1 MDKKLIYILPETT
14 ETTHMKYN
22 VQFIE
27 CLAKENGLDI
37 FLIIERGQLKENLK
51 DKLGVKTLK
60 YSGSSLNI
68 VRIIKLIYFL
78 ISARLRGYSKAYV
91 HYSFIG
97 ALVASCIPGLKVF
110 YWNCGMP
117 FSYQRPKFTNWYQK
131 LTYRRINHFV
141 TGTKGLAVQYADYYD
156 FPVNKSIIIPNWIDL
171 NSWQERINKID
182 KTEVRKHYQL
192 DDNKIVFAN
201 QRLSERKG
209 AHYLANIAAG
219 LEPNSIL
226 LVSNDG
232 PYKERLVEELKA
244 KNISH
249 KTRLIGRLDQDEL
262 LKIFA
267 ISDIFIL
274 PSDEEGMSHSLLEAM
289 ASGIPSVTYDVGA
302 NKEMLCTELENCVAP
317 DKNLE
322 SLLIIISSLLKDE
335 EKQVKIKSLLLQKVK
350 DYDKNISIQ
359 KIKEALDISTY

>member
-37 FLIIERGQLKENLK
+37 FLIIERGQIKENLK

-60 YSGSSLNI
+60 YSGSSLTI

-78 ISARLRGYSKAYV
+78 ISARLKGYSKAYV
-91 HYSFIG
+91 HYSFVG

-141 TGTKGLAVQYADYYD
+141 TGTKGLAVQYADHYD

-226 LVSNDG
+226 LISNDG

-289 ASGIPSVTYDVGA
+289 ASKTACLAFDVGS
-302 NKEMLCTELENCVAP
+302 NKEMLEGVTSECVAQAG
-317 DKNLE
+317 DIDTFKNL
-322 SLLIIISSLLKDE
+322 LTDFLNDDQRAA
-335 EKQVKIKSLLLQKVK
+335 QVGQKLFEHVK
-350 DYDKNISIQ
+350 GYDKKVAQELFQ
-359 KIKEALDISTY
+359 KYVTIK